1 MEIYEE
7 DERGRDMID
16 YKNDEAKRQNVIQ
29 FVRATQE
36 IMEKEGIKKVS
47 IRKIAAVSGFHNST
61 IYLYFKDLDELVMLS
76 SIRHFQKYSSDL
88 EKLSNRHVDAYENFF
103 AIWEYFADSAFQ
115 YSCVFY
121 NFFFGKYSDD
131 LTVFL
136 NRYYDL
142 FPEEK
147 SALSEEIEAMYLGR
161 NYQEIL
167 EQWHHLSHKLMIDI
181 VVLDMPLLDTRGR
194 RDLLD
199 TLISDLVLQ
208 LLSFVAQNER
218 ENIHQR
224 QSEGL

>member
-142 FPEEK
+142 FPEE
-147 SALSEEIEAMYLGR
+147 
-161 NYQEIL
+161 
-167 EQWHHLSHKLMIDI
+167 
-181 VVLDMPLLDTRGR
+181 
-194 RDLLD
+194 
-199 TLISDLVLQ
+199 
-208 LLSFVAQNER
+208 
-218 ENIHQR
+218 
-224 QSEGL
+224 